1 MSELRYGRGFAPGL
15 LVMAAVLSWPGTG
28 IEAQSRTEPALDAI
42 REELDSLVPLM
53 RSLGERATTAEYHER
68 MRRLREEQLPVD
80 TFNVGPFRV
89 VALPDQRDLAEETI
103 RATWSELRPL
113 VDGSE
118 DLLEPWTF
126 VIHYYWSR
134 EGMVLSGDSLLR
146 QVAMSR
152 RYPRSYL
159 LRSVIQTVGNTLMKG
174 LPPEIEDWSGGE
186 PRIPPS
192 RLPWVARELIATP
205 STAVRR
211 CFRGDLDWCAEAL
224 GLNGTVAGW
233 ERWYTAEERRH
244 YIRTRTQ
251 AYGDRETAIWEG
263 CVQAGMDDAC
273 DVFLADREPLIPLS
287 PEARASL
294 LGLALW
300 TGGSGAF
307 QRLRAADGEPL
318 LDGLAAAAE
327 VPRDSLLA
335 AWRSAVLEAR
345 SSAWAGLARSP
356 LSLFFWLVLLG
367 ALALRS
373 TRWRLR

>member
-1 MSELRYGRGFAPGL
+1 MSELWCRRGFAPGL
-15 LVMAAVLSWPGTG
+15 LLMASALSWPGSG
-28 IEAQSRTEPALDAI
+28 IEAQSQTDTTLEAV

-53 RSLGERATTAEYHER
+53 RTLGERAKTAEYRER
-68 MRRLREEQLPVD
+68 MKRLAEEQRPVD
-80 TFNVGPFRV
+80 TFAVGPFRV

-103 RATWSELRPL
+103 RATWDELRPL

-118 DLLEPWTF
+118 DLLESWTF
-126 VIHYYWSR
+126 FIHYYWSR
-134 EGMVLSGDSLLR
+134 EGMFLSGDTLLR

-159 LRSVIQTVGNTLMKG
+159 LRSAIQTVGNTVMMG
-174 LPPEIEDWSGGE
+174 LPPEIGAWSGGQ
-186 PRIPPS
+186 PRISPS

-211 CFRGDLDWCAEAL
+211 CFRGDLNWCVEAL
-224 GLNGTVAGW
+224 GLNGTAGGW

-244 YIRTRTQ
+244 YIRGSTHP
-251 AYGDRETAIWEG
+251 YGDRETAIWEG

-273 DVFLADREPLIPLS
+273 DVFLADREPVIPLS

-307 QRLRAADGEPL
+307 QRLRAANGEPL
-318 LDGLAAAAE
+318 LDRLVAAAE

-335 AWRSAVLEAR
+335 AWRSAVLAAR
-345 SSAWAGLARSP
+345 PSAWAGLVRSP

-373 TRWRLR
+373 TRWRLG